1 MDVLLPNVQYF
12 AVNWHH
18 VQFDPKNEHMAS
30 IYDRN
35 SPFNALPLLPVA
47 PEVENNIEVLKKLV
61 SASRA
66 LASVNSNVLRL
77 PNPEMLINTIG
88 LQEAKASTAIEN
100 IFTTEDELYKAIS
113 DTARKDSTNPAT
125 KEVLRYREAL
135 WGGYRT
141 LEAQPVITLDVI
153 TRIVQQ
159 IKNSAAAGLRSPHAM
174 VVIKRGDSEL
184 RPGEVIYTPPRGEG
198 ILEKLMDNLIGYL
211 NDDDKYPTDPLLK
224 MCIAHYQ
231 FEAIHPFQDGNGR
244 TGRILN
250 LLYLVNKKLLWR
262 PILYLSKYIILN
274 KDEYYY
280 NLAAVTQ
287 RGNWKD
293 WILYMLEAIERT
305 SLITNDLI
313 NQIVRQMELTLD
325 HGRRHIKWYNKDVN
339 EALFSQPYSRPKIV
353 GDVLKKSS
361 RTTLTKYMED
371 LVGAKILTPKK
382 EGKEVYYLN
391 DDLIRIL
398 ER

>member
-1 MDVLLPNVQYF
+1 
-12 AVNWHH
+12 
-18 VQFDPKNEHMAS
+18 MAAT
-30 IYDRN
+30 YDRN
-35 SPFNALPLLPVA
+35 SPFNDLPLLPVPTEA
-47 PEVENNIEVLKKLV
+47 ENNIEILKKLV

-66 LASVNSNVLRL
+66 LATVNSNVLRL

-113 DTARKDSTNPAT
+113 DTAGKDKTNPAT

-141 LEAQPVITLDVI
+141 LETQHVIDLNLI
-153 TRIVQQ
+153 TRIFQE
-159 IKNSAAAGLRSPHAM
+159 IKDTPAAGLRPPHAM

-184 RPGEVIYTPPRGEG
+184 RPGGVIYTPPRGDA
-198 ILEKLMDNLIGYL
+198 ILGRLMDNLIEYL
-211 NDDDKYPTDPLLK
+211 NDDEKYPTDPLLK

-250 LLYLVNKKLLWR
+250 LLYLVNKKLLSR
-262 PILYLSKYIILN
+262 PVLYLSKYIILN
-274 KDEYYY
+274 KDEYYF

-287 RGNWKD
+287 RGTWKN
-293 WILYMLEAIERT
+293 WILYMLEAIEKT
-305 SLITNDLI
+305 SLLTNDLI
-313 NQIVRQMELTLD
+313 NQIVKQMELTLE
-325 HGRRHIKWYNKDVN
+325 HGRQHIKWYNKDVN
-339 EALFSQPYSRPKIV
+339 EALFSQPYSRPKVI
-353 GDVLKKSS
+353 GDALKKSS
-361 RTTLTKYMED
+361 RTTLTKYMDE
-371 LVGAKILTPKK
+371 LVEAKILTPKK
-382 EGKEVYYLN
+382 DGKEVYYLN

-398 ER
+398 EG